1 MRTSS
6 VLLLAGLW
14 WIISNG
20 SVQSWMIGLPAL
32 VAASWATTRLSGSS
46 VPRISLLGAFRF
58 IPYFV
63 WESLRGGLDVAL
75 RTLAPKMRV
84 APGFLRYRSELQ
96 STSAR
101 TLFAY
106 CICLLPGTLA
116 ADLQGEWLE
125 IHTLA
130 TGSES
135 RNELAKLERFIAGLF
150 VEPETVP

>member
-1 MRTSS
+1 MRMSS

-20 SVQSWMIGLPAL
+20 SVQSLMIGLPAL
-32 VAASWATTRLSGSS
+32 VAASWAATRLSGSS
-46 VPRISLLGAFRF
+46 VAKISLLGAICF

-63 WESLRGGLDVAL
+63 WESLRGGMDVAL

-84 APGFLRYRSELQ
+84 TPGFLRYRSELQ

-106 CICLLPGTLA
+106 CVCLLPGTLT

-125 IHTLA
+125 IHTL
-130 TGSES
+130 TTDSES
-135 RNELAKLERFIAGLF
+135 RNELSRLERFIAGLF
-150 VEPETVP
+150 VEPGIVK